1 MRNRDCVTV
10 RCPSASVCPSPA
22 HSSKPAA
29 VGLLL
34 WARWVGDIDRLLHDR
49 RSAAAACECGHCHVV
64 SVQGSWAQTCFIQL
78 CYLSN
83 SVTSWQKCWEF
94 LTSSRCQSHIRSVR
108 ALQPTLW
115 KHDVIYE
122 PEVHNVTVHYRRRRT
137 KSRPQAPCRL
147 QKVWWSLR
155 VWFSNRRADKD
166 TQTNNKHTTAGR
178 NTLGRGKVS
187 LNICKISAFHSSS
200 QCTMYI
206 SSHVTPNRLSKWTA
220 LVVNV

>member
-83 SVTSWQKCWEF
+83 SVSPPDKNVGNFWLALAASPTLEVCVRCSRLCENM
-94 LTSSRCQSHIRSVR
+94 TSSMNRKCITSPYIIVVEGPSHG
-108 ALQPTLW
+108 
-115 KHDVIYE
+115 H
-122 PEVHNVTVHYRRRRT
+122 RRRVDYRKFGEVCGCDFQRGERT
-137 KSRPQAPCRL
+137 KTHRQS
-147 QKVWWSLR
+147 
-155 VWFSNRRADKD
+155 
-166 TQTNNKHTTAGR
+166 TNIQ
-178 NTLGRGKVS
+178 L
-187 LNICKISAFHSSS
+187 
-200 QCTMYI
+200 
-206 SSHVTPNRLSKWTA
+206 
-220 LVVNV
+220 LVAIPWGGEK